1 MGWKAGSSEAGKK
14 TTFSSQC
21 VVFLTNSNRF
31 YILSFFKACA
41 KAKGTSAIARLSHH
55 KQQGINMNEHRIR
68 LGILTLIL
76 YLTSVMA
83 SGNIYAQTLDEVL
96 DVRAETTQNGRR
108 SQVTIDG
115 LSEQTRSLLD
125 DYKQVMKIVDGL
137 IVYNQQQERLVN
149 SQNQELRELDE
160 SIDNVTV
167 IERQMG
173 PLIERM
179 IMNLEKFIE
188 LDIPFLM
195 DERTERIDFLKDMFD
210 RADVSVAEKFSQVL
224 QSYQVENTYGSSL
237 DVYTETIELD
247 GVERQVEM
255 LKWGRVAL
263 VFQTLDGEV
272 TGVWD
277 NINKQWQI
285 LDDDFR
291 LGVRNGFRIA
301 KRTQTADFV
310 HLPIPA
316 PGQED

>member
-1 MGWKAGSSEAGKK
+1 MGWKAGSSGAGKK

-41 KAKGTSAIARLSHH
+41 KAKGTSAIAGLSHH

-108 SQVTIDG
+108 SQSTIDG
-115 LSEQTRSLLD
+115 LSEETRDLLSE
-125 DYKQVMKIVDGL
+125 YKQVMKIVDGL

-149 SQNQELRELDE
+149 SQNQELGELDE

-195 DERTERIDFLKDMFD
+195 NERTERIDFLKDMFD

>member
-1 MGWKAGSSEAGKK
+1 MGWKAGSSGAGKK

-41 KAKGTSAIARLSHH
+41 KAKGTSAIAGMSHH

-108 SQVTIDG
+108 SQSTIDG
-115 LSEQTRSLLD
+115 LSEETRDLLSE
-125 DYKQVMKIVDGL
+125 YKQVMKIVDGL

-149 SQNQELRELDE
+149 SQNRELGELDE

-195 DERTERIDFLKDMFD
+195 NERTERIDFLKDMFD